1 MAEKHKLIEYA
12 NGPSLQEINGTVD
25 VPRDK
30 GFLKT
35 LFAYSGP
42 GALVA
47 VGYMDPGNWSTSI
60 TGGQNFQYLLM
71 SVILLSSLIAMLLQY
86 MAAKLG
92 IVSKMDLAQA
102 IRARTSRSLGIILWI
117 LTELAIMATDI
128 AEVIGGAI
136 ALYLLF
142 HIPLVI
148 AVFITVGDV
157 LVLLLLTKI
166 GFRKIEAIVVCLI
179 LVILFVFV
187 YQVALSNPNWSAAF
201 AGLVP
206 TGKTF
211 AKSPSIGGQTPL
223 IGALGIIG
231 ATVMPHNLYLHSAI
245 SQTRKVDHADEKSV
259 AQNVRFSAWDSN
271 IQLTAAFFVNA
282 LLLIMGVAVFK
293 SGAVKDPSFFGLYT
307 ALSDTST
314 LSNGVLIAVAKS
326 GILSTLFAV
335 ALLASGQN
343 STITGTLT
351 GQVIMEGFVHM
362 RMPLWLRRLVTRL
375 ISVIPVLICVM
386 LTSNKSMIDEHVAL
400 NNLMNNSQVFLAFA
414 LPFSMLPLLLMTDS
428 STEMGNKFKNAPWVK
443 GFGWLSVIALTFLN
457 LYNMPSQIQAFY
469 GDNITAAQTT
479 QANIIAYVLIAAVL
493 ALLIWTVVDM
503 HKGNERLK
511 KALAK
516 ENVSST
522 YEHLAKMSAEAGSDE
537 EFDREATAERNAE
550 QRI

>member
-30 GFLKT
+30 GFFKT

-71 SVILLSSLIAMLLQY
+71 SVILMSSLIAMLLQY

-102 IRARTSRSLGIILWI
+102 IRARTSRSLGIVLWI

-142 HIPLVI
+142 NIPLVI

-187 YQVALSNPNWSAAF
+187 YQVALSNPDWGGVF
-201 AGLVP
+201 AGLIP

-211 AKSPSIGGQTPL
+211 STSPSIGGQTPL
-223 IGALGIIG
+223 TGALGIIG

-245 SQTRKVDHADEKSV
+245 SQTRKVNHADEKSV

-293 SGAVKDPSFFGLYT
+293 SGAVKDPSFFGLYQ

-326 GILSTLFAV
+326 GVLSTLFAV

-386 LTSNKSMIDEHVAL
+386 LTSGKSAIDEHEAL
-400 NNLMNNSQVFLAFA
+400 NTLMNNSQVFLAFA

-428 STEMGNKFKNAPWVK
+428 ATEMGNKFKNAPWIK

-457 LYNMPSQIQAFY
+457 LYGLPGQIQAFY
-469 GDNITAAQTT
+469 GDNPTGAQTM

-493 ALLIWTVVDM
+493 ALLIWTIIDM

-511 KALAK
+511 NVLAK
-516 ENVSST
+516 EDVTST
-522 YEHLAKMSAEAGSDE
+522 YEHLAKMSASAGSE
-537 EFDREATAERNAE
+537 QEFDKEATAERNSE
-550 QRI
+550 QR